1 MNKVDYS
8 LESEDEFYED
18 FSGWTL
24 TDRDLNEILARARAA
39 GDVPLR
45 RLVKQAQYFRFLL
58 PKLLEVVEGHVDE
71 NPIIELARAA
81 VRSLNKDKQ

>member
-1 MNKVDYS
+1 MNKVNYS
-8 LESEDEFYED
+8 VESEAEFYED

-24 TDRDLNEILARARAA
+24 TDDDLNEILTRARAA

-71 NPIIELARAA
+71 NPIIDLARSA
-81 VRSLNKDKQ
+81 VQSMNKDKR